1 MESIIIAKNISKSY
15 GSMSAVQDL
24 SFNVKEGD
32 FFGFLGPNGAGKT
45 TTIRMLTGIIPQDSG
60 EITISG
66 LAHNDVIGLKKIIG
80 VIPESRGFYDWM
92 SGEEY
97 LTFFANIYKI
107 VKPQVKVNNLLEKV
121 GLTSRKNSKI
131 ATYSRGMKQRIGLAR
146 ALINNPKILFLDEP
160 TLGLDPRGQEDIQNL
175 LKNLNKQ
182 GTTIFFSS
190 HQLNE
195 VANLCSTMAI
205 INHRK
210 LVAQGTIEEIQKQ
223 ANLQSSSL
231 KDLFLNLTNE

>member
-1 MESIIIAKNISKSY
+1 MESIIIAKNINKSY
-15 GSMSAVQDL
+15 GTMPAVQDL
-24 SFNVKEGD
+24 SLNVKEGD

-60 EITISG
+60 EVIIND

-97 LTFFANIYKI
+97 LIFFANLYKI
-107 VKPQVKVNNLLEKV
+107 IKPQDKVIDLLEKV

-131 ATYSRGMKQRIGLAR
+131 STYSRGMKQRIGLAR

-175 LKNLNKQ
+175 LKQLNKQ
-182 GTTIFFSS
+182 GVTIFFSS

-205 INHRK
+205 INHGK
-210 LVAQGTIEEIQKQ
+210 LIAQGTIEEIQKQ
-223 ANLQSSSL
+223 ANLQGSSL

>member
-1 MESIIIAKNISKSY
+1 
-15 GSMSAVQDL
+15 
-24 SFNVKEGD
+24 
-32 FFGFLGPNGAGKT
+32 
-45 TTIRMLTGIIPQDSG
+45 MLTGIIPQDSG
-60 EITISG
+60 EIVING
-66 LAHNDVIGLKKIIG
+66 LVGKDKIELQKVIG

-97 LTFFANIYKI
+97 LLFFANLYK
-107 VKPQVKVNNLLEKV
+107 VTKPMDAVNDLLEKV

-175 LKNLNKQ
+175 LKQLNKQ

-195 VANLCSTMAI
+195 VANLCSTVAI
-205 INHRK
+205 INHGK
-210 LVAQGTIEEIQKQ
+210 LIAQGTIEEIRKQ
-223 ANLQSSSL
+223 ANLQGSSL

>member
-1 MESIIIAKNISKSY
+1 MP
-15 GSMSAVQDL
+15 AVQDL
-24 SFNVKEGD
+24 SLNVKEGD

-60 EITISG
+60 EVIIND

-97 LTFFANIYKI
+97 LIFFANLYKI
-107 VKPQVKVNNLLEKV
+107 IKPQDKVIDLLEKV

-131 ATYSRGMKQRIGLAR
+131 STYSRGMKQRIGLAR

-175 LKNLNKQ
+175 LKQLNKQ
-182 GTTIFFSS
+182 GVTIFFSS

-205 INHRK
+205 INHGK
-210 LVAQGTIEEIQKQ
+210 LIAQGTIEEIQKQ
-223 ANLQSSSL
+223 ANLQGSSL